1 MQQHT
6 LKKSN
11 SKENNNSLCT
21 QKTQLSIDDINKT
34 KSNSLKNDNEEI
46 KFKLNIPKIYQTSN
60 STIDHSENNISVVI
74 NKSQRPKTAI
84 VRNQTYI
91 NPSPTRLNSAKI
103 KSVNILLPSTKKKS
117 LLINQVDSFSNLPK
131 QSQSTIESESSTY
144 SQTIYA
150 GRPISAVVQRSI
162 PRSNDSACSI
172 REAKGKSCRFNK
184 PEKLFGVRPEELF
197 AFEEHQPKILD
208 QRSTTTKSNENT
220 RLKRNQ
226 FQKQQHMWQQDVDK
240 VVELYNIHHSPNYRK
255 SAVLPSTTVVPPTQA
270 VTQTDTLTDLTQSG
284 RIRRMSV
291 TKNPST
297 NLKSPTNPKQST
309 FTLLNIPR
317 RNSITRPSIKL
328 TNT

>member
-11 SKENNNSLCT
+11 SKENNNSLFT

-34 KSNSLKNDNEEI
+34 KLNSLKNDNEEI
-46 KFKLNIPKIYQTSN
+46 KSKLSIPKIYQTSN
-60 STIDHSENNISVVI
+60 STIDHSENNIPVVT
-74 NKSQRPKTAI
+74 NRFQRAKTAI

-103 KSVNILLPSTKKKS
+103 KPVNILLASTKKKS
-117 LLINQVDSFSNLPK
+117 LLINRVDSSSNLPK

-172 REAKGKSCRFNK
+172 REAKGKGCRFNK

-208 QRSTTTKSNENT
+208 QHSTTKPNENT

-226 FQKQQHMWQQDVDK
+226 FQKQQHMWQQDIDK

-255 SAVLPSTTVVPPTQA
+255 SAVLPSAGVVPSTQA

-284 RIRRMSV
+284 RIRRMSI

-317 RNSITRPSIKL
+317 RNSISRPSIKL